1 MGLRELRAEHVPS
14 QQDLA
19 ERAQVSKTTI
29 VQIEA
34 GRSQPYPSTV
44 RKIAAAL
51 DMEPREVMHQLRA
64 ERGTA

>member
-1 MGLRELRAEHVPS
+1 MGLRELRAEHVLS

-29 VQIEA
+29 VHIEA

-51 DMEPREVMHQLRA
+51 DMEPREVLHQLRA
-64 ERGTA
+64 ERGAV

>member
-1 MGLRELRAEHVPS
+1 MGLRELRTEHVLS

-29 VQIEA
+29 VQIET

-51 DMEPREVMHQLRA
+51 DMEPREVLHQLRA